1 MAVNATRKKV
11 LFISDDAAVA
21 AVIRHAVAQPGDS
34 LFMMVWERSLSAG
47 IARLFEGG
55 IDAILLDLYLP
66 DGQGMDCF
74 NRVFLAARGIPIV
87 VLTDRDQ
94 EEIARQ
100 AVERGGKDRM
110 LKKHIDRYS
119 FGLVLRQI
127 LARAASEDALYAERE
142 RARVTL
148 NSIGDAVISTDQAGH
163 VTYINPAAEK
173 MTGWLRDDARGRALT
188 EVFHLLDG
196 DTREPAPNPMELAV
210 QKNQIV
216 GLPHHAVLLRPD
228 GSESAIEDSIAAI
241 HDKDGQITGA
251 VMVFRDVSEARA
263 IELKLSHLAQH
274 DGLAINRP
282 PQPLH
287 RAGGAPQATARGA
300 VHRPR
305 PLQADKRFA
314 GACGRRQS
322 AASSGEAAHGCRPRF
337 GHRGSTGRG

>member
-1 MAVNATRKKV
+1 MEHVCQMAVNATRKKV
-11 LFISDDAAVA
+11 LVISDDAAVA

-66 DGQGMDCF
+66 DGEGMDCF
-74 NRVFLAARGIPIV
+74 NEVFLAARGIPIV

-94 EEIARQ
+94 EEVARR

-127 LARAASEDALYAERE
+127 LARAASDDALYAERE

-148 NSIGDAVISTDQAGH
+148 NSIGNAVISTDQSGR

-173 MTGWLRDDARGRALT
+173 MTGWSRQKACGRALT

-196 DTREPAPNPMELAV
+196 DTREPAPTRCSWPCRRMRSSVFPPMRCCCDPTAANRPLKSPLRQSMTRTDRLRARSWCFETSV
-210 QKNQIV
+210 RQ
-216 GLPHHAVLLRPD
+216 GLSRAARCAHGSSEPH
-228 GSESAIEDSIAAI
+228 AID
-241 HDKDGQITGA
+241 
-251 VMVFRDVSEARA
+251 
-263 IELKLSHLAQH
+263 
-274 DGLAINRP
+274 RP
-282 PQPLH
+282 PQPFR
-287 RAGGAPQATARGA
+287 RAG
-300 VHRPR
+300 
-305 PLQADKRFA
+305 
-314 GACGRRQS
+314 
-322 AASSGEAAHGCRPRF
+322 AAS
-337 GHRGSTGRG
+337 